1 MTEKKENAGLNML
14 RAFACLWVIAV
25 HLEQNVAMPGFL
37 QQFCRAGSTGV
48 EFFFILSGYL
58 AYQSLDRISDQ
69 DRKRGVLN
77 WWKKRA
83 VRILP
88 LYYVVILF
96 YAVYFSSTGNV
107 PVDETGLGWIR
118 YVLLLNQWIPSA
130 ENFWVNLGAVW
141 TISVFVFFYLTVPV
155 YHRFI
160 RSYRCSLAGIAALY
174 ISARLVERST
184 DWLRPLQFL
193 YLFAIGIMV
202 YLAVKE
208 KKEWN
213 FVALVSPI
221 LLLLSVKGSDSG
233 VLSAFLAA
241 IFIAASSTVRM
252 EWPFITKTAN
262 VISKYSYSAYLI
274 HACVVEVM
282 TTHRPDS
289 DVLYVLIFAA
299 ATLIV
304 TWFAYQLVE
313 KRFSRLLL
321 RQGKSKPEGADS

>member
-1 MTEKKENAGLNML
+1 
-14 RAFACLWVIAV
+14 
-25 HLEQNVAMPGFL
+25 
-37 QQFCRAGSTGV
+37 AGSTGV

-58 AYQSLDRISDQ
+58 AYQSLDRICEQ
-69 DRKRGVLN
+69 DRKRGAIN

-96 YAVYFSSTGNV
+96 YAVYFSGMGNV

-141 TISVFVFFYLTVPV
+141 TISVFVFFYLIVPV

-160 RSYRCSLAGIAALY
+160 RSYRGSLAGIAVLY
-174 ISARLVERST
+174 ILARLVERST

-193 YLFAIGIMV
+193 YLFAIGITV

-213 FVALVSPI
+213 FTALVIPI

-233 VLSAFLAA
+233 ILSAFLAA

-262 VISKYSYSAYLI
+262 VISAYSYSAYLI

-289 DVLYVLIFAA
+289 DVLYVLIFTA

-321 RQGKSKPEGADS
+321 RRGKSKPEGADS